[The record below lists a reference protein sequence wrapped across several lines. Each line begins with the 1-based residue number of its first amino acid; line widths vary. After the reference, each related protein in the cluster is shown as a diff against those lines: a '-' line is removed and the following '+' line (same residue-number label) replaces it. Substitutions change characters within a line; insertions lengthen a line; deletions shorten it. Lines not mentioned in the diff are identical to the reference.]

1 MVLLSTGYARDDTS
15 PYPPKLTED
24 RRSYELNE
32 PLAEEDRSCSAVNR
46 PLQRGYNSSR
56 YAVQEWEV
64 WPDGHTTLAFEQR
77 SNGRYMYI
85 FDTVMGWSIRQR
97 WELYTVEDGRPVF
110 TSCKPA
116 IVSTYRGV
124 PAMYIEADWRR
135 RNLHALATTAS
146 AGALASPRGPLRAA
160 PIS

>member
-1 MVLLSTGYARDDTS
+1 
-15 PYPPKLTED
+15 
-24 RRSYELNE
+24 
-32 PLAEEDRSCSAVNR
+32 
-46 PLQRGYNSSR
+46 
-56 YAVQEWEV
+56 
-64 WPDGHTTLAFEQR
+64 
-77 SNGRYMYI
+77 MYI

-135 RNLHALATTAS
+135 GNLHALATVILSSGAS
-146 AGALASPRGPLRAA
+146 QILRVDRHFIGHSPFRTDETFGIWENRRDWVEKPNAKPDL
-160 PIS
+160 PW